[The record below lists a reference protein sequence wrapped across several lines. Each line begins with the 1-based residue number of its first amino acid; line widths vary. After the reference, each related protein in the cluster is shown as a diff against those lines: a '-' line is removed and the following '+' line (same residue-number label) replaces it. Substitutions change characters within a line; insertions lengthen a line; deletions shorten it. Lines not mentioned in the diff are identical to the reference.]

1 MIYRGI
7 AKGRNIELDEP
18 LPYPKGQPIQVSV
31 EPLTELPHRGSSV
44 AILKA
49 MQGEPH
55 LNSKDVDEL
64 ERAIAEGKLPVQQEE
79 PSRFPPVLNQ

>member
-31 EPLTELPHRGSSV
+31 ELLMELQRQGSSV

-49 MQGEPH
+49 VQEEPH
-55 LNSKDVDEL
+55 LKQEDVDEL
-64 ERAIAEGKLPVQQEE
+64 ERAIVEGKLPVQREGM
-79 PSRFPPVLNQ
+79 FNGK

>member
-31 EPLTELPHRGSSV
+31 EPLKGLPHRGSSV

-49 MQGEPH
+49 MKEEPH
-55 LNSKDVDEL
+55 LSWKDVDEL
-64 ERAIAEGKLPVQQEE
+64 ERAIAEGKLPVQQEGM
-79 PSRFPPVLNQ
+79 FNGK

>member
-31 EPLTELPHRGSSV
+31 EPLTELPHQGSSV

-49 MQGEPH
+49 SARRTTSETGRCWMNWSER
-55 LNSKDVDEL
+55 LLKESYLCSKKACSTEN
-64 ERAIAEGKLPVQQEE
+64 RQ
-79 PSRFPPVLNQ
+79 

>member
-1 MIYRGI
+1 
-7 AKGRNIELDEP
+7 
-18 LPYPKGQPIQVSV
+18 
-31 EPLTELPHRGSSV
+31 V

-64 ERAIAEGKLPVQQEE
+64 ERAIAEGKLPVQQEGM
-79 PSRFPPVLNQ
+79 FNGK